1 MGADQMSMQDIRD
14 TFFQECED
22 LLEAMNEGLGVMDA
36 GEWDADTVNAVF
48 RAVHSIKGGAGAF
61 GLADL
66 VAFAH
71 TFETVFDEVRADRL
85 PVTPDLVQVFLRAG
99 DQLANLVEAARDEV
113 QADPGPVDAALTALE
128 AFLEGDTAAPAEP
141 DAPAFEPAPL
151 SFEPMGLELDLEAGP
166 PAPLDETFVIRFR
179 PMRALVD
186 NGHEPLR
193 LLSALA
199 ALGDT
204 QVTVDLDDLPAFER
218 LDPEEA
224 YLAWTIVLTTPRGRP
239 AIDEVFE
246 FVEGL
251 CTLEIEANDAAPAP
265 EVTSDQ
271 VAFSSQRAAAP
282 AAPAPEQSAPPPDPE
297 PGPAAATAAAAPAPA
312 APKAPAPAR
321 PTLRVEL
328 DRVDR
333 LINTVGELIINQ
345 AMLSQRV
352 AELDLPSG
360 ADIEVE
366 LEDYKHLARE
376 IQEGVMAIRA
386 QPVKPLFQRMA
397 RIVREACGATGKT
410 ARLVTVGENTEVDK
424 TVIESLSD
432 PLTHIIRNAVDHG
445 LEPADRRAAAGK
457 PAEGVIRLA
466 AAQRSGSI
474 FIEVSDDG
482 GGLNRPRIYD
492 IAVSKGLI
500 PAGAELTDTE
510 IDNLL
515 FLPGFSTADQVSN
528 LSGRGVGM
536 DVVRTAIQGLGGRI
550 LIASE
555 PGRGTTMTIVLPLT
569 LAVMDGMVVSVAEQ
583 TMVVPIA
590 PVQETI
596 RPTDGDIHI
605 LGAGDFVLQVRGR
618 FIPIVDVAACLG
630 AAAATHAMKDKVL
643 ILVETEQRGLV
654 AMALDAIHDQRQV
667 VIKSLEGSYGT
678 IPGISAA
685 TILGDGKIALILDP
699 DGIAQLG
706 NAGSDP
712 LVPTPQLQEAL
723 HG

>member
-1 MGADQMSMQDIRD
+1 M
-14 TFFQECED
+14 
-22 LLEAMNEGLGVMDA
+22 
-36 GEWDADTVNAVF
+36 
-48 RAVHSIKGGAGAF
+48 
-61 GLADL
+61 
-66 VAFAH
+66 
-71 TFETVFDEVRADRL
+71 
-85 PVTPDLVQVFLRAG
+85 
-99 DQLANLVEAARDEV
+99 
-113 QADPGPVDAALTALE
+113 
-128 AFLEGDTAAPAEP
+128 
-141 DAPAFEPAPL
+141 
-151 SFEPMGLELDLEAGP
+151 
-166 PAPLDETFVIRFR
+166 
-179 PMRALVD
+179 
-186 NGHEPLR
+186 
-193 LLSALA
+193 
-199 ALGDT
+199 
-204 QVTVDLDDLPAFER
+204 
-218 LDPEEA
+218 
-224 YLAWTIVLTTPRGRP
+224 
-239 AIDEVFE
+239 
-246 FVEGL
+246 
-251 CTLEIEANDAAPAP
+251 
-265 EVTSDQ
+265 
-271 VAFSSQRAAAP
+271 
-282 AAPAPEQSAPPPDPE
+282 
-297 PGPAAATAAAAPAPA
+297 
-312 APKAPAPAR
+312 
-321 PTLRVEL
+321 
-328 DRVDR
+328 
-333 LINTVGELIINQ
+333 
-345 AMLSQRV
+345 SQRV
-352 AELDLPSG
+352 ADGLDLPSG
-360 ADIEVE
+360 ADIEAKWGI
-366 LEDYKHLARE
+366 YKTSPARSRRRRL
-376 IQEGVMAIRA
+376 GRNPRPSRSL
-386 QPVKPLFQRMA
+386 PVFRSLA
-397 RIVREACGATGKT
+397 RIVRAVLRPPPQDRAGWSP
-410 ARLVTVGENTEVDK
+410 GENTEGRQRLY
-424 TVIESLSD
+424 IESLSD